1 MPKWSAIPLVLIVLL
16 LGGCLGGGTPNESGR
31 AGAAGRRRASAGAE
45 EAPETSLPAPHETD
59 VAPVKP
65 AEEPSPPEISY
76 YEAVRQITRLYP
88 AELRPLIL
96 RGRMPILLHDLDRD
110 RNPECFALAISSR
123 GLDSREAGR
132 LDDASRLFQDQ
143 AEPVAFSL
151 LVFANRQ
158 GNFRRVKILPLGER
172 KVFESLRKTPLYT
185 TRSLP
190 VIVTVSFQTQE
201 GREVELFVFD
211 NASGLPRGRQS
222 LAETLSRQ
230 FRLEDIDGNGMIDLF
245 VKEGAMEEGTG
256 FETFLKW
263 YRWNG
268 HDFVEYQN
276 RNVVRNLNAFL
287 LKAKELV
294 LAGKLQEAVNAL
306 VDPTVLGKLRKAGLN
321 NAEILIRIM
330 GLEELGLVEF
340 PALREV
346 VFPQVLEDPFVAE
359 NDRGLYFTI
368 SYRMIDVNG
377 TSYIA
382 NARVYMLSNPFRDRQ
397 FAFAPPVD

>member
-1 MPKWSAIPLVLIVLL
+1 MPKWSAIPLFLIVLL
-16 LGGCLGGGTPNESGR
+16 LGGCLGGGTPKESRR
-31 AGAAGRRRASAGAE
+31 AAAAGRRRASAAGE

-59 VAPVKP
+59 VVPVKP

-76 YEAVRQITRLYP
+76 YEAVRQVSKLYP
-88 AELRPLIL
+88 EELQPLIL

-110 RNPECFALAISSR
+110 RNPECFTLAIPSR
-123 GLDSREAGR
+123 GIDSREAGR
-132 LDDASRLFQDQ
+132 LDDSSRLFHEQI
-143 AEPVAFSL
+143 EPVSFSL

-158 GNFRRVKILPLGER
+158 GNFRRLKILPLGDR
-172 KVFESLRKTPLYT
+172 QVFESLRKTPLYAN
-185 TRSLP
+185 RSLP
-190 VIVTVSFQTQE
+190 VIITVSFQTLE

-211 NASGLPRGRQS
+211 NASGLPRARQG

-230 FRLEDIDGNGMIDLF
+230 FRLEDIDGNGMTDLF

-268 HDFVEYQN
+268 RDFVEYQT

-287 LKAKELV
+287 LNAKELV
-294 LAGKLQEAVNAL
+294 LAGKLREAVNVL
-306 VDPTVLGKLRKAGLN
+306 VDPAALSKLRKAGLN
-321 NAEILIRIM
+321 DAEILIRTM
-330 GLEELGLVEF
+330 GLEELGLREF
-340 PALREV
+340 PSLREV
-346 VFPQVLEDPFVAE
+346 IFPQVLEDPFAAE
-359 NDRGLYFTI
+359 NDRGSYFTI

-382 NARVYMLSNPFRDRQ
+382 SARVYMLSNPFRARQ